1 MDTMTPDQFFDALDE
16 LFGTDDGYVNHL
28 KRIKNL
34 IYQNEKQTER
44 NYELADFRRI
54 CDIKLKLP
62 FLTAELLGDEIDKLK
77 EEIEELK
84 NDLRLCADGLI
95 PHGMVGGI
103 VETERE
109 KRHKAEKENKKLKK
123 ENKELQEHYDNS
135 IHTDWIAEAA
145 GEDAED
151 YRNVCC
157 ADTLGKMIKENKKL
171 KEGLAQKFYKHYDE
185 MDYDKMYIAKTVGPD
200 LGKMVDHLMEE
211 NKKLKEAQR

>member
-1 MDTMTPDQFFDALDE
+1 MDTMTARQ
-16 LFGTDDGYVNHL
+16 NHEMSL
-28 KRIKNL
+28 S
-34 IYQNEKQTER
+34 
-44 NYELADFRRI
+44 
-54 CDIKLKLP
+54 
-62 FLTAELLGDEIDKLK
+62 K
-77 EEIEELK
+77 EEILKELEKARKTNMENFAALCEEAKKNEKLK

-95 PHGMVGGI
+95 PDGMVGGI